1 MLVCYD
7 MGVIEDEP
15 IDEPANYNSITKDVK
30 RQRHNLGKVQQNM
43 EQVTVERTV
52 ELVKKDLDKAYK
64 AGDFA
69 AMATLSREM
78 SKLLGGAEKAQKE
91 AKTLALVEKAKTVKA
106 ILDSALKSFIDKG
119 ELDTADGVWYVYD
132 FGDKMSQIR
141 LTKTAVRKSGEGRT
155 TTSQGAKVYDRSTEE
170 MLKDYGDMS
179 FKVDGKDTEETLNQ
193 HYASST
199 DKNSRFGVRKQLIK
213 LDNEAKQVA

>member
-1 MLVCYD
+1 MV
-7 MGVIEDEP
+7 
-15 IDEPANYNSITKDVK
+15 
-30 RQRHNLGKVQQNM
+30 
-43 EQVTVERTV
+43 EQTVERTV
-52 ELVKKDLDKAYK
+52 EQVKKDLDKAYK

-91 AKTLALVEKAKTVKA
+91 AKTLALVEKAKLIKS
-106 ILDSALKSFIDKG
+106 ILDAALKSTIDKG

-132 FGDKMSQIR
+132 FGEKMSQIR

-155 TTSQGAKVYDRSTEE
+155 ITPQGAKVYDRSTEE
-170 MLKDYGDMS
+170 MLKDFGDMS
-179 FKVDGKDTEETLNQ
+179 FKVDGKDTEVTLKQ
-193 HYASST
+193 HYDSST

-213 LDNEAKQVA
+213 IDAEAKTEA